1 MYRQSPPLPRQGMH
15 IHRKEM
21 NALTGN
27 KAFPL
32 IFRSIDMDALTGN
45 AYPELR
51 CCKAESPAP
60 EGV

>member
-1 MYRQSPPLPRQGMH
+1 MH

>member
-1 MYRQSPPLPRQGMH
+1 
-15 IHRKEM
+15 M

-45 AYPELR
+45 FADVRWQPSPR
-51 CCKAESPAP
+51 VESPA
-60 EGV
+60 